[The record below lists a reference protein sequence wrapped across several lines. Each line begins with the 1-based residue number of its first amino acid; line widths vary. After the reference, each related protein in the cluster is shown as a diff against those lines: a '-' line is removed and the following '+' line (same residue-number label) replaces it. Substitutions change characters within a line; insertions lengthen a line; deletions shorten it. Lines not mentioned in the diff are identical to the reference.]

1 MAQNNTK
8 NWEAART
15 QLVEQRQTI
24 IDALAK
30 GYSKQRSENPI
41 DLLIKIQAGID
52 ALDKAKD
59 EIFRSVPIQDR
70 SKKRARYASDVDN
83 NGNYGN

>member
-8 NWEAART
+8 NWESART
-15 QLVEQRQTI
+15 HLVEQRQTI

-30 GYSKQRSENPI
+30 GYAKGQSEKHI
-41 DLLIKIQAGID
+41 ELLIKIQTGID

-59 EIFRSVPIQDR
+59 EIFRSVPQDR
-70 SKKRARYASDVDN
+70 SKERARYAPEDDN
-83 NGNYGN
+83 NGN